1 MCRYSTGKQSG
12 PASSSR
18 RVVPASAPL
27 PHPSSASNAANGS
40 SSCPSPFVS
49 GAASAQGLTR
59 HGVPL
64 YAHSVPVYQCTLA
77 ASSSLACHAVALSAQ
92 PPRLHMV
99 HRWVYPHTLAASSSL
114 AGSLVLVIAQPDVL
128 PIV

>member
-1 MCRYSTGKQSG
+1 VCRYSTGKQSG

-64 YAHSVPVYQCTLA
+64 YAHSVPVYQCTSVHSPPPPLWPA
-77 ASSSLACHAVALSAQ
+77 TLSRYQHNLHVCTWCTGGCIRTLSPHPPLLPGHSSS
-92 PPRLHMV
+92 
-99 HRWVYPHTLAASSSL
+99 
-114 AGSLVLVIAQPDVL
+114 
-128 PIV
+128 